1 MRLGKVIFFDTS
13 GIGMVYEA
21 ATKSVFQ
28 VHYSAID
35 SKDKFKTLK
44 KNTRVEFKLYR
55 NLYMEQIDY
64 IREIA

>member
-1 MRLGKVIFFDTS
+1 MRTGKVIFFDTS

-21 ATKSVFQ
+21 ATESVFQ

-35 SKDKFKTLK
+35 SKDSFKTLK
-44 KNTRVEFKLYR
+44 KNSSVEFTLYR
-55 NLYMEQIDY
+55 NCYMEQIDY

>member
-1 MRLGKVIFFDTS
+1 MRTGKVIFFDRS
-13 GIGMVYEA
+13 GEGMVYEEV
-21 ATKSVFQ
+21 TGKMFY

-35 SKDKFKTLK
+35 SKDSFKTLK
-44 KNTRVEFKLYR
+44 EKARVEFKLYR